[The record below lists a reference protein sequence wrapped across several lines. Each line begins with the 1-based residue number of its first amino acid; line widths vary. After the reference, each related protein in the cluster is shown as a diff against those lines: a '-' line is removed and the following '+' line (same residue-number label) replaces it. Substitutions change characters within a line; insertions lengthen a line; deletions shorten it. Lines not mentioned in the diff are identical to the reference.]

1 MEKEDKNK
9 HDNNDKKNDK
19 NIIVYIIGTEI
30 ETSINNVTL
39 FIQYGITERLFII
52 ILLYW
57 IEKYKNNYNINELN
71 QQTTIQSKKTSVYF
85 VSVSYLPTI
94 SSESYILALPITEE
108 EFIIFLGLAF
118 AFNQIVE
125 EPEEVVVPE
134 IR

>member
-19 NIIVYIIGTEI
+19 NIIVCIIGTEI
-30 ETSINNVTL
+30 VTSINNVTL
-39 FIQYGITERLFII
+39 FIQYGITERFFII

-71 QQTTIQSKKTSVYF
+71 QQTTVQSKKPSVYF

-108 EFIIFLGLAF
+108 EFIIFLGVAF

-125 EPEEVVVPE
+125 EPEEVVAPE

>member
-9 HDNNDKKNDK
+9 HDNNDKKKDR
-19 NIIVYIIGTEI
+19 NITVYIIGTEI

-71 QQTTIQSKKTSVYF
+71 QRTTIQSKKPSVYF

-108 EFIIFLGLAF
+108 EFIIFLGIAF

-125 EPEEVVVPE
+125 EPEEVIEPE

>member
-9 HDNNDKKNDK
+9 HGNNDKKNDK
-19 NIIVYIIGTEI
+19 NIIIYIIGTEI
-30 ETSINNVTL
+30 VTSINNVTL
-39 FIQYGITERLFII
+39 FIQYGITAKLFII

-57 IEKYKNNYNINELN
+57 IEKYKNNYNINDLN
-71 QQTTIQSKKTSVYF
+71 QYTTAQSKKPSVYF
-85 VSVSYLPTI
+85 VSVSYLPTP

-108 EFIIFLGLAF
+108 EFIIFLGVAF

-125 EPEEVVVPE
+125 EPEEVVAPE